1 MSKYVQFNTRKE
13 GRGYENETFLT
24 MIDDGLTCL
33 HPLVLWFEILE
44 RGEVVLG
51 ICIVLVPRP
60 SF

>member
-1 MSKYVQFNTRKE
+1 MSNSTPERKV
-13 GRGYENETFLT
+13 GGMKMKHFLT

-44 RGEVVLG
+44 RGGGVLG